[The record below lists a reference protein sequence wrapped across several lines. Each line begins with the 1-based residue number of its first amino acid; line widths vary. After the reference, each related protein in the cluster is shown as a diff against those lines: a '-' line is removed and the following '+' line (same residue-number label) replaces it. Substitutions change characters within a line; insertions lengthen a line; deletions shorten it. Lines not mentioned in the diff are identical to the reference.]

1 MKRFRATRS
10 STRSRKGSSTLSN
23 LASPDN
29 NVAELET
36 IELTGGYQMKVIDIP
51 QFQEPSA
58 GGKLE
63 KETWSTQYHFILAA
77 LGYAVGLGNLWRF
90 PYKMF
95 QHGGVTFL
103 IPYFLVLLFL
113 GIPTF
118 FMELVLGQYANYGPI
133 KIFGRLAPIFKGL
146 GYSMVAMISC
156 MTVYYNMINS
166 WSIFYFASAFQSQ
179 IPWED
184 TNQAEDY
191 FYKTVLQRNVEQN
204 KWDNFGPIHWELALC
219 CLASWIIV
227 FVVIWRGVHQSR
239 LIVMFTSLFPF
250 FCLLALCIIGFTL
263 PGSINGLE
271 LLWKFDVQEFLKPLV
286 CIVFNIHHL
295 FVLVVYIFSLLKQ
308 LWKDAAIQVIFSL
321 GLLCG
326 SLSNLARYNDFR
338 TNCFRDT
345 LLIVGGDVLFSL
357 LSGLTVF
364 LFLGFIAEQD
374 GKDVKDLVEEGIEGP
389 TLTFITLMEGMTQ
402 MTKKQFPVPQL
413 MVSMFSLLLLTLGLH
428 SVYIDVETIQS
439 ALFDQFKVLRRKKV
453 ITTLLICVVFFLLS
467 LPYCTSGGIYL
478 FLLMDNSVVSNNA
491 IILGIF
497 EVLIVGWALGM
508 ERFFDHVSKMGMVFK
523 KGTLLV
529 GKLSLKFI
537 CPLAGFA
544 ILGFSI
550 YGYFDNYSKNLTE
563 MSFRTNDF
571 VAGFDCKNGTT
582 THDANCHYVLP
593 FEAEILSWF
602 IQCFIVSFIPV
613 FGVLAILKKLKTG
626 SSWKNLVQPTE
637 NWRPAGEEEPV
648 TFL

>member
-1 MKRFRATRS
+1 M
-10 STRSRKGSSTLSN
+10 N
-23 LASPDN
+23 
-29 NVAELET
+29 
-36 IELTGGYQMKVIDIP
+36 
-51 QFQEPSA
+51 
-58 GGKLE
+58 
-63 KETWSTQYHFILAA
+63 
-77 LGYAVGLGNLWRF
+77 
-90 PYKMF
+90 
-95 QHGGVTFL
+95 
-103 IPYFLVLLFL
+103 
-113 GIPTF
+113 
-118 FMELVLGQYANYGPI
+118 
-133 KIFGRLAPIFKGL
+133 
-146 GYSMVAMISC
+146 
-156 MTVYYNMINS
+156 
-166 WSIFYFASAFQSQ
+166 
-179 IPWED
+179 
-184 TNQAEDY
+184 
-191 FYKTVLQRNVEQN
+191 
-204 KWDNFGPIHWELALC
+204 
-219 CLASWIIV
+219 
-227 FVVIWRGVHQSR
+227 
-239 LIVMFTSLFPF
+239 SLFF
-250 FCLLALCIIGFTL
+250 
-263 PGSINGLE
+263 
-271 LLWKFDVQEFLKPLV
+271 
-286 CIVFNIHHL
+286 
-295 FVLVVYIFSLLKQ
+295 KQ

-374 GKDVKDLVEEGIEGP
+374 GKDIKDLVEEGIEGP

-491 IILGIF
+491 IIIGIF